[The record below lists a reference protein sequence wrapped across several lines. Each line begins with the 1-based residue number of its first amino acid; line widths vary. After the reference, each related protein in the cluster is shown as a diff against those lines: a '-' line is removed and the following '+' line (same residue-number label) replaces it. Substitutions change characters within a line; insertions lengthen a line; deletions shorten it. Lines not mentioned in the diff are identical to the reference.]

1 MEFGMSIFAILPKKI
16 IIDFFTS
23 WGMVILLLVLFIIY
37 MQYMVAD
44 KTKEREYVFKLEEEN
59 YFLKEQNIDLRY
71 QLRDFMLKRRGLRD
85 VMD

>member
-1 MEFGMSIFAILPKKI
+1 MSIFAILPKKI

-44 KTKEREYVFKLEEEN
+44 KTKEREYVSKLEEEN

-71 QLRDFMLKRRGLRD
+71 QLRDFMLKKRGFRD

>member
-1 MEFGMSIFAILPKKI
+1 MSIFAILPKKI

-44 KTKEREYVFKLEEEN
+44 KTKEREYVSKLEEEN

>member
-1 MEFGMSIFAILPKKI
+1 MSIFAILPKKI

-37 MQYMVAD
+37 IQYMVAD

>member
-1 MEFGMSIFAILPKKI
+1 MSIFAILPKKI

-44 KTKEREYVFKLEEEN
+44 KTKEREYVSKLEEEN
-59 YFLKEQNIDLRY
+59 YLLKEQNIDLRY

>member
-44 KTKEREYVFKLEEEN
+44 KTKEREYVSKLEEEN

>member
-37 MQYMVAD
+37 IQYMVAD
-44 KTKEREYVFKLEEEN
+44 KTKEREYVSKLEEEN

>member
-1 MEFGMSIFAILPKKI
+1 MSIFAILPKKI

>member
-1 MEFGMSIFAILPKKI
+1 MSIFAILPKKI

-37 MQYMVAD
+37 IQYMVAD
-44 KTKEREYVFKLEEEN
+44 KTKEREYVSKLEEEN